1 MKNDEVC
8 ISTFLVGEWT
18 NVMVKKHFD
27 GKSLFRTE
35 MLVSPSLS
43 RWSLFRC
50 AVEHA
55 EKSGDDDV
63 IVVCFNEHNFTNNFD
78 GRLFLD
84 VIVEASKRGAQ
95 LLIGGCQKVENMVP
109 VTSSLFWVD
118 VTSGASFYVVY
129 RSVYRKI
136 LSITIDGGDAD
147 LDEIISQYIPNKF
160 LVCPIISDS
169 SMQDSASS
177 DVNSAQETMNI
188 YKTIIA
194 KYNLLS

>member
-118 VTSGASFYVVY
+118 VTSGASFY
-129 RSVYRKI
+129 
-136 LSITIDGGDAD
+136 GGDAD